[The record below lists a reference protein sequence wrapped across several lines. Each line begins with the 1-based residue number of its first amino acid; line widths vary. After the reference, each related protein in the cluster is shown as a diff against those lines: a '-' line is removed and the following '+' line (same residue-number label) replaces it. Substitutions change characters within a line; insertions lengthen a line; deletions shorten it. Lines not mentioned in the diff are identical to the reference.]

1 MDKDSI
7 TFSFGANWRSFV
19 DTVSEASIQGARAD
33 IQHWL
38 GSDFVRGK
46 TVLDIGCG
54 SGIHS
59 LVFHLEGA
67 KEIVSLDADPL
78 SVEATNV
85 LHNKAGQPAHWK
97 VMHGSVLDRPFV
109 ERLGTFDLVYSW
121 GVLHHTGAMWEAI
134 NNSCLP
140 VKRGGLYWIAIYVKG
155 PNYERD
161 LALKRRYN
169 QASRF
174 GKKIM
179 VARWV
184 ARLMRDRF
192 RCRHNPLKWNQKNA
206 RGMDTHHDIIDWL
219 GGLPYEVAS
228 DQEIIAFCQ
237 QRGLALS
244 KVEVYP
250 EGWNNLYLFSRP
262 L

>member
-1 MDKDSI
+1 M
-7 TFSFGANWRSFV
+7 
-19 DTVSEASIQGARAD
+19 
-33 IQHWL
+33 
-38 GSDFVRGK
+38 
-46 TVLDIGCG
+46 
-54 SGIHS
+54 
-59 LVFHLEGA
+59 
-67 KEIVSLDADPL
+67 
-78 SVEATNV
+78 
-85 LHNKAGQPAHWK
+85 
-97 VMHGSVLDRPFV
+97 
-109 ERLGTFDLVYSW
+109 
-121 GVLHHTGAMWEAI
+121 
-134 NNSCLP
+134 
-140 VKRGGLYWIAIYVKG
+140 KG